1 MKSTA
6 FLINTARGKII
17 KEKDLIVVLQK
28 KIIAGA
34 ALDVFQKEPID
45 RKHPLVRMENVV
57 LTPHIGSSTEETRR
71 KMAEITVKNLIL
83 SLSGKKP
90 IYAVNAY

>member
-1 MKSTA
+1 
-6 FLINTARGKII
+6 
-17 KEKDLIVVLQK
+17 
-28 KIIAGA
+28 
-34 ALDVFQKEPID
+34 
-45 RKHPLVRMENVV
+45 MENVV

-71 KMAEITVKNLIL
+71 RMAEITVKNLIL